1 MVTIKGKKWWLT
13 VGTERMV
20 SFLPENLASNA
31 GHNCVSFNADEETI
45 INHPIACKPRF
56 KMTIQDAHEQGIIGN
71 PKFTAILPT
80 RTLTPGNTLEIKK
93 ACPSNY
99 HGRLVCE
106 LAYSSTGDDFPLTL
120 YLNPKARLHIIV
132 N

>member
-20 SFLPENLASNA
+20 SFLPENLGSNA
-31 GHNCVSFNADEETI
+31 GHNCYSFNADEETI
-45 INHPIACKPRF
+45 LPHPVATKLRF
-56 KMTIQDAHEQGIIGN
+56 KMTIADAHAQGIIGN
-71 PKFTAILPT
+71 PAFTVILPT
-80 RTLTPGNTLEIKK
+80 RTNTPGNTLEITK

-99 HGRLVCE
+99 HGRLVCH
-106 LAYSSTGDDFPLTL
+106 LAYSSGDDFPLTL